1 MAQQKEPTVGQKV
14 MAEDGRG
21 PGSVQEEILCGLFAE
36 VLDVPSVGID
46 DNFFAL
52 GGHSVLATR
61 LISRIRG
68 TLGAELGIR
77 ELFRNPTVAK
87 VAEKLKDGGP
97 ARPALVAGVRP
108 EVLPL
113 SFAQQRLWF
122 LDQLEGASAAYNSPF
137 AFRLHGAVDVEALRA
152 AIGDVVGRHE
162 ALRTVYP
169 AVDGQPRQLVLP
181 AGDVEVPFR
190 VESSTAEEVAERISA
205 EAFAAFDLSTELPLR
220 VALFTLGEG
229 EGESVLVLTL
239 HHIASDGWSMRPLW
253 EGVASAYRARL
264 AGLAPEWEPL
274 AVQYA
279 DYSLWQQELLGG
291 VVDQQLAY
299 WSEALRDSPQEVA
312 LPLDRPRTGVVTR
325 AGGRVEFGLD
335 AELHAELEGLARRHG
350 VTLFM
355 VLHAALAALL
365 SRLGAGTDV
374 PIGTVVAGRSDQAL
388 DELVGFFVNTLVLRT
403 DVSGEPT
410 FGELLG
416 RVRDTD
422 LAAFTNQDVPFERL
436 VEELNP
442 VRSASVHPLFQV
454 MLVLQNNS
462 EGVLQLPGVTLE
474 AETFADAPARFDLN
488 LIFSEG
494 RDAAN
499 NPAGIRAELLYAAQL
514 FDQGTVATL
523 AERLRLVLAA
533 MVADPERLVGS
544 VDVLVGGERELIVS
558 GWGGGS
564 G

>member
-36 VLDVPSVGID
+36 VLDVPSVGVD

-87 VAEKLKDGGP
+87 VAEKLKDGRP

-137 AFRLHGAVDVEALRA
+137 AFRMHGAVDVEALRA
-152 AIGDVVGRHE
+152 AIGDVVARHE

-190 VESSTAEEVAERISA
+190 VEPSTAEEVAERISA
-205 EAFAAFDLSTELPLR
+205 EAFAAFDLSNELPLR
-220 VALFTLGEG
+220 VALFTLGEGEGEG

-274 AVQYA
+274 AV
-279 DYSLWQQELLGG
+279 
-291 VVDQQLAY
+291 
-299 WSEALRDSPQEVA
+299 
-312 LPLDRPRTGVVTR
+312 
-325 AGGRVEFGLD
+325 
-335 AELHAELEGLARRHG
+335 
-350 VTLFM
+350 
-355 VLHAALAALL
+355 
-365 SRLGAGTDV
+365 
-374 PIGTVVAGRSDQAL
+374 
-388 DELVGFFVNTLVLRT
+388 
-403 DVSGEPT
+403 
-410 FGELLG
+410 
-416 RVRDTD
+416 
-422 LAAFTNQDVPFERL
+422 
-436 VEELNP
+436 
-442 VRSASVHPLFQV
+442 
-454 MLVLQNNS
+454 
-462 EGVLQLPGVTLE
+462 
-474 AETFADAPARFDLN
+474 
-488 LIFSEG
+488 
-494 RDAAN
+494 
-499 NPAGIRAELLYAAQL
+499 
-514 FDQGTVATL
+514 
-523 AERLRLVLAA
+523 
-533 MVADPERLVGS
+533 
-544 VDVLVGGERELIVS
+544 
-558 GWGGGS
+558 
-564 G
+564 